1 MFSSTSEEHSPTQ
14 THIYNIYIYLFS
26 KTYIYIYIYI
36 YIYTHTHICIHP
48 CSKKLQSEKIC
59 EIYTL
64 FVFSNQKV
72 SLFDEKTKDM
82 YFMYIFKLHLWKGV
96 YILFYLHDIK
106 QIVDSC
112 KDVTDIDILW
122 TG

>member
-1 MFSSTSEEHSPTQ
+1 M
-14 THIYNIYIYLFS
+14 
-26 KTYIYIYIYI
+26 YIYIYIYI
-36 YIYTHTHICIHP
+36 HTHIYVYTRVQKSCNLKKYVKYIHF
-48 CSKKLQSEKIC
+48 
-59 EIYTL
+59 L
-64 FVFSNQKV
+64 FFSNQKV
-72 SLFDEKTKDM
+72 SLFDKKTKDM

-106 QIVDSC
+106 QIVDPC

>member
-1 MFSSTSEEHSPTQ
+1 MYTPVFKKVA
-14 THIYNIYIYLFS
+14 IWKNMWNIYTF
-26 KTYIYIYIYI
+26 
-36 YIYTHTHICIHP
+36 C
-48 CSKKLQSEKIC
+48 
-59 EIYTL
+59 
-64 FVFSNQKV
+64 FFFNQKV

-106 QIVDSC
+106 QIVDPC